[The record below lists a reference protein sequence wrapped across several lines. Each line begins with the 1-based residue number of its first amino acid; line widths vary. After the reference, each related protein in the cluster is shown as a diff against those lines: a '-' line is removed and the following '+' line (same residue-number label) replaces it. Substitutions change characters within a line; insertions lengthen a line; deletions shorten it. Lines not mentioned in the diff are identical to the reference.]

1 MSDTAPVVTP
11 ETTPTP
17 KDEAPEWAR
26 KEIKDANDEAARRRV
41 ENRTLSEQLT
51 TVTGQVQT
59 LTEQKVSAEDRANTA
74 EANYLKLNVAL
85 SAGVPGEQAAEFA
98 SLLQGSTEQE
108 LKDHAEKIRKFGG
121 PQQGRLPFDP
131 SQGLGGNDNAPLTP
145 EAEFAALLKLN
156 GVTL

>member
-26 KEIKDANDEAARRRV
+26 KEIKDANEEAARRRV

-59 LTEQKVSAEDRANTA
+59 LTEQKVSAEDRASTA

-121 PQQGRLPFDP
+121 PQGRLPYDF
-131 SQGLGGNDNAPLTP
+131 SQGLGGDDNTPLTP
-145 EAEFAALLKLN
+145 EAEFAAVLKLN
-156 GVTL
+156 GINI